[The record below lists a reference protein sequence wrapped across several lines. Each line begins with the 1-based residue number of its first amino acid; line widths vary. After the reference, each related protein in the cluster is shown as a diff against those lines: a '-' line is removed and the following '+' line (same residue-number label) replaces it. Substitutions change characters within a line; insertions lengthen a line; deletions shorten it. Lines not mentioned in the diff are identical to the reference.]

1 MTRSNMKRLLRHALL
16 ALALLMSQQA
26 AQLHAMGHLGSELAA
41 AARGEKGTPP
51 AGHSAEQCLAFH
63 APDSL
68 LPDLALPPPVACAG
82 ATVAAVVALPLPF
95 APRIVFDSRAPPVL
109 S

>member
-1 MTRSNMKRLLRHALL
+1 MIRLLRHALL
-16 ALALLMSQQA
+16 AFALLISQQA
-26 AQLHAMGHLGSELAA
+26 AQLHAMGHLGNELAA
-41 AARGEKGTPP
+41 AARGEKGAPP

-63 APDSL
+63 ALDSL
-68 LPDLALPPPVACAG
+68 LPDFAAPSAVSCAG
-82 ATVAAVVALPLPF
+82 ETLVAVVALPLPF

>member
-1 MTRSNMKRLLRHALL
+1 MKRLLRHALL
-16 ALALLMSQQA
+16 ALALLLSQQA
-26 AQLHAMGHLGSELAA
+26 AQLHAMGHLGNELAA

-51 AGHSAEQCLAFH
+51 TGHSAEQCLAFH
-63 APDSL
+63 AIDSL
-68 LPDLALPPPVACAG
+68 LPELVASLPVPCAG
-82 ATVAAVVALPLPF
+82 ATAVSAFALPLPF